1 MEDNKRNTL
10 RKLMI
15 TAPSSNTGKTLI
27 STAFIKLFKEMDLKV
42 MGAKTGPDYIDAEY
56 LTYASG
62 KKSENFD
69 LFLMDEDLIRSKI
82 NKIGEK
88 NDVLLV
94 EGVMGYFDGSGNT
107 FESSSFDLSKKF
119 DIGAILLYEPKG
131 EMFSMVPKI
140 KGMVDFSEGQIK
152 GVIFNKTSKKV
163 YDMIAPQI
171 EKYVGISA
179 LGYIPNDRRLEIHE
193 RSLGLIRPKEVE
205 DIDERLNII
214 TNQMKQTVDIRGVL
228 MAATQQTTEQDK
240 IQENP
245 FKKYKILMANDDAFC
260 FHYDSELY
268 DAATFFSPLEDK
280 EIPAD
285 TDLVVIGGGYPELF
299 RYQLSKNESMMN
311 SLREYHKKGGR
322 IIAYGGGLIYL
333 SKRIGEVP
341 MVGIFPGL
349 SSMTKNLIH
358 FGYQKAVIEDE
369 WLGTQR
375 GEFNAREYH
384 RGIYETSSRSMLTLS
399 KPSDETGE
407 TRHSD
412 GYKERNAY
420 GSYSHAHPDA
430 ISKMILQFL
439 ERKI

>member
-1 MEDNKRNTL
+1 
-10 RKLMI
+10 
-15 TAPSSNTGKTLI
+15 
-27 STAFIKLFKEMDLKV
+27 
-42 MGAKTGPDYIDAEY
+42 
-56 LTYASG
+56 
-62 KKSENFD
+62 
-69 LFLMDEDLIRSKI
+69 
-82 NKIGEK
+82 
-88 NDVLLV
+88 
-94 EGVMGYFDGSGNT
+94 
-107 FESSSFDLSKKF
+107 
-119 DIGAILLYEPKG
+119 
-131 EMFSMVPKI
+131 MFTMVPKI

-152 GVIFNKTSKKV
+152 GVIFNKTSKKI

-179 LGYIPNDRRLEIHE
+179 LGYIPRDRRLEIHE

-228 MAATQQTTEQDK
+228 MAATQQTSEQDK

-311 SLREYHKKGGR
+311 SLREYHRKGGR

-430 ISKMILQFL
+430 VSNMILQFL